1 MRLTDVAPHSHGK
14 RTFAEG
20 VQLRKD
26 IWEAWHSG
34 MQTSDK
40 MEGFCREHS
49 ISNTDFLWRYL
60 DEMGLTGIDRAKLDK
75 VLAGDTLSEDEAYFL
90 GIMMA
95 DGCIGGGRPT
105 SPTLGMSLELNQ
117 KDQETVQWVSDFL
130 GLRRPIR
137 NYSRL
142 QYGKE
147 CSYSKVNLADPD
159 LSERLI
165 KWGIVPRKSTH
176 ETYHVFSDDRVQGA
190 FVRGEMDGDGCV
202 QHAFARKGPNTGK
215 VTGCGVVFCGGREF
229 IAALQEDLVK
239 RLGLRPSKVFNYPNN
254 NHSKVGWGHAE
265 DILKLYQFMYPDG
278 AATYP
283 SMRRKH
289 QMFLDWFKLA
299 MELPS
304 DPKHR
309 KLYVPENIGT
319 LHEEKVC
326 AVTVGAE
333 IPPFPFGDVK
343 IKPSAPLKAW
353 TGRILGDECGVYVSA
368 HSVREAL
375 ELVNAAYRKR
385 QGYPED
391 RIQVCP
397 YNYSEIRNTWKQSWE
412 SEAIKAAVPEPTRGV
427 WYGTLAPDGSE
438 TITRII

>member
-1 MRLTDVAPHSHGK
+1 MRLEGVVPHSRSK

-20 VQLRKD
+20 IQLRKD

-34 MQTSDK
+34 MQSSEK
-40 MEGFCREHS
+40 MEGFCRERN
-49 ISNTDFLWRYL
+49 ITNTDFLWRHL
-60 DEMGLTGIDRAKLDK
+60 DEMGLTGIDQAKLDK
-75 VLAGDTLSEDEAYFL
+75 VLSGDILSEDGAYFL

-95 DGCIGGGRPT
+95 DGCIGGPRPT

-137 NYSRL
+137 NYKRE
-142 QYGKE
+142 QYGKMF
-147 CSYSKVNLADPD
+147 SYSKVNIADKG
-159 LSERLI
+159 LSERLL

-176 ETYHVFSDDRVQGA
+176 EVYHVFQDMRVQGS
-190 FVRGEMDGDGCV
+190 FVRGEFDGDGCV
-202 QHAFARKGPNTGK
+202 QHAVARCGPNLGK

-239 RLGLRPSKVFNYPNN
+239 RVGLRPSKVFNYPTN

-265 DILKLYQFMYPDG
+265 DLLKLYQFMYPDG

-283 SMRRKH
+283 CMRRKH
-289 QMFLDWFKLA
+289 QMFLDWFRLA
-299 MELPS
+299 TELPP

-309 KLYVPENIGT
+309 KIYVPENIGT
-319 LHEEKVC
+319 IPEAKVC
-326 AVTVGAE
+326 TVSVGAE

-353 TGRILGDECGVYVSA
+353 TGRILGNECGMYVAA

-375 ELVNAAYRKR
+375 ELVNRAYRK
-385 QGYPED
+385 QNGYPED
-391 RIQVCP
+391 HIQVCP
-397 YNYSEIRNTWKQSWE
+397 YNYSEIRNTWKQSWD
-412 SEAIKAAVPEPTRGV
+412 SPAAQAAVPTPERGV
-427 WYGTLAPDGSE
+427 WYGTLAPDGTE
-438 TITRII
+438 VITRII